1 MFLPALIL
9 SDVNKFAQFNG
20 EIIFKYE
27 QNGDRQKT
35 RWMGGSRKT
44 KVTVAKK
51 HLLRHG
57 RLELT
62 LDVNS
67 YSYSRLILITM
78 FLHVVCFQCFVELP
92 YFK

>member
-20 EIIFKYE
+20 ETSFKYE
-27 QNGDRQKT
+27 QIGDRQKT
-35 RWMGGSRKT
+35 RWMGGSRKM

-57 RLELT
+57 RLT
-62 LDVNS
+62 LVVN
-67 YSYSRLILITM
+67 TA
-78 FLHVVCFQCFVELP
+78 V
-92 YFK
+92 